1 MTRSLMH
8 RPAIAVFAVV
18 LFALTACGAATPSQ
32 EASTQP
38 SDATGTQPPASES
51 ADQPR
56 GEVVVLRVG
65 SIAPRLAH
73 LPSLVAADMLAEK
86 GIVIQWVYFQSDGAV
101 STALAA
107 GAIDMATN
115 SPQRAEQLNEA
126 GGDTRV
132 FSTMWGTLDWLLI
145 ARDGIE
151 TLEDLPG
158 NTFAISSPG
167 STTDLLTRELLAPRG
182 LSPEDNGI
190 TLAAIGGTGARAA
203 ALLAG
208 SADVA
213 WLGYDAAYTLL
224 EENEGFHVLEDMSVG
239 SEFPGYIS
247 QMWTADAD
255 YIAEHP
261 DVILAITK
269 AQIEANRWAQDGD
282 AFVARAQESIVAF
295 IGNQTEEQIRWA
307 HDRYVE
313 TGLFPV
319 DGGVTPEAIQTT
331 MELTFKAGSIEK
343 IPEYEEIADDS
354 FQQQVLEEIGPYE
367 G

>member
-1 MTRSLMH
+1 MH
-8 RPAIAVFAVV
+8 RPAIAVSLFLMFAV
-18 LFALTACGAATPSQ
+18 AACGGAAQSSEAPAQPSEAAATQPVA
-32 EASTQP
+32 ASDSP
-38 SDATGTQPPASES
+38 DE
-51 ADQPR
+51 PR

-65 SIAPRLAH
+65 SIAPRLAN
-73 LPSLVAADMLAEK
+73 LPSHVAADMLAEE
-86 GIVIQWVYFQSDGAV
+86 GIVIQWVYFESDGAV

-132 FSTMWGTLDWLLI
+132 FATMWGTLDWLLV

-158 NTFAISSPG
+158 TTVAISSPG
-167 STTDLLTRELLAPRG
+167 STTDLLTRELLEPRG
-182 LSPEDNGI
+182 LSPEEDGI
-190 TLAAIGGTGARAA
+190 TLAAIGGTGARAS

-224 EENEGFHVLEDMSVG
+224 EENDGFHVLEDMSVG

-269 AQIEANRWAQDGD
+269 AQIEANRWAQDED

-295 IGNQTEEQIRWA
+295 IGEQTEEQIRWA
-307 HDRYVE
+307 HERYVD

-319 DGGVTPEAIQTT
+319 DGGVTPEAMEIT
-331 MELTFKAGSIEK
+331 MELTYKAGSIED
-343 IPEYEEIADDS
+343 IPAYEEIADDS
-354 FQQQVLEEIGPYE
+354 FQKQVLEEIGPYE